1 MKSNKL
7 LITATIIL
15 GLLSLIALLFMRRAL
30 ADISHNNPDVS
41 TQWAII
47 KAGFVVLGAF
57 IVTAIITFVRIFTR
71 RQH

>member
-1 MKSNKL
+1 MKSNKIV
-7 LITATIIL
+7 ITATIIL

-30 ADISHNNPDVS
+30 ADISHNNPDLS
-41 TQWAII
+41 THWAII

-71 RQH
+71 R